1 MLGDDT
7 AASLCQ
13 EVVLDLPRRT
23 TTALR
28 YYSRPHIYVII
39 HHLHAI
45 NVYYNGTKQEV
56 CLDKWFLVAALLCIG
71 KVWYQR
77 GGISEKTFD
86 WIWVSSQ
93 PRSLSCLGAHRLWW
107 WWTSLRLSC
116 KHVIQSAHFWFV
128 PNQIDLETN
137 GVIWKKS
144 CFGNNHTYWC
154 LLSIDWTS

>member
-1 MLGDDT
+1 MKCRATSVAKKQQFMLGDDT

-39 HHLHAI
+39 HHLGAI

-86 WIWVSSQ
+86 WIRVSSQ
-93 PRSLSCLGAHRLWW
+93 RLLYQDHSHVW
-107 WWTSLRLSC
+107 WWTSLRLWC
-116 KHVIQSAHFWFV
+116 KHVIQSANFWFV

-137 GVIWKKS
+137 WMIWKKI
-144 CFGNNHTYWC
+144 
-154 LLSIDWTS
+154 LLR